1 MPTYRNEIDMVAQG
15 WQKYRRA
22 MAPADRAY
30 LDRLLEMAM
39 RHSHEGAYMASPEPT
54 EPIFLSILVEMLR
67 EMDDL
72 RRLARGVAPGRL
84 DDE

>member
-1 MPTYRNEIDMVAQG
+1 MPTYRDEIDMAAQA
-15 WQKYRRA
+15 WQRFRRA
-22 MAPADRAY
+22 LPPGDRGY
-30 LDRLLEMAM
+30 VDRLLEMAM

-72 RRLARGVAPGRL
+72 RRLAHGVAPGRL
-84 DDE
+84 GDE